1 MRCYV
6 AGVQHESGSFSPIPT
21 SLRSFTTVRW
31 GVDSFEESHVM
42 GYGDACDIAGELGMD
57 VVA

>member
-1 MRCYV
+1 MRRYV
-6 AGVQHESGSFSPIPT
+6 AGVQHASSSFSPIPT

-42 GYGDACDIAGELGMD
+42 GYGDA
-57 VVA
+57 